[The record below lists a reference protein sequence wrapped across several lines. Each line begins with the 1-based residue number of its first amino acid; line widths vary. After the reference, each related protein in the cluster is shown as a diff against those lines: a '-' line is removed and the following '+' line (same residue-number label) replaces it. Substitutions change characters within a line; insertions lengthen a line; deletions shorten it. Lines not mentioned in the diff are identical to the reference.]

1 MMPNS
6 RYRLSSY
13 LTAGLLV
20 AAGLGVGLT
29 QVVHAEQI
37 FGRQRTGTVPTFSER
52 SDAEVV
58 AKRLYRA
65 TLDRDGEARGVTQAT
80 AEIQKGNLQQQVNSM
95 VASQEFR
102 QKIAR
107 MTAPQILDQFYR
119 GMLNRAPDQA
129 GIDAFLPRMEQRQY
143 ANVLLEMTGSPEF
156 RETLSATAAGG
167 SLNPTVDT
175 GNARLDTT
183 LACQARVLAAVARDV
198 SGRVFMSFDRMP
210 DIAANG
216 AVSGPAVDRFDND
229 RQMSYRCE
237 GNSVT
242 YNYSDRSPASGKDMG
257 ERFASV
263 AVNNCLD
270 AAASIFGGAQV
281 RGASLS
287 ATDTN
292 TEYVLGH
299 AVGNN
304 NSAVSVVCQLDGLRV
319 VNVRRR

>member
-6 RYRLSSY
+6 CFRPSFY
-13 LTAGLLV
+13 LAAGLLV

-37 FGRQRTGTVPTFSER
+37 FGRQRAGVVPTFNER
-52 SDAEVV
+52 SDAEAV
-58 AKRLYRA
+58 AKRLYWA
-65 TLDRDGEARGVTQAT
+65 TVGREADARGLTQAT

-95 VASQEFR
+95 VAAQEFR

-107 MTAPQILDQFYR
+107 MTASQILEQFYR

-156 RETLSATAAGG
+156 RERLGSIATG
-167 SLNPTVDT
+167 SSNTMADT

-229 RQMSYRCE
+229 RDMSYRCD

-242 YNYSDRSPASGKDMG
+242 YNYSDRNPARGKDMG

-270 AAASIFGGAQV
+270 AAANDFGGAQI

-304 NSAVSVVCQLDGLRV
+304 NTTVQVVCQLDGMRV
-319 VNVRRR
+319 VNVKRR

>member
-6 RYRLSSY
+6 RFRPSFY

-20 AAGLGVGLT
+20 VAGLGVGLT
-29 QVVHAEQI
+29 QVVQAEQI
-37 FGRQRTGTVPTFSER
+37 FGRQRSGDVPTFSGR
-52 SDAEVV
+52 AEAEAV

-65 TLDRDGEARGVTQAT
+65 TLEREAEVRGLTQAT
-80 AEIQKGNLQQQVNSM
+80 AEIQKGNLQQQINSM

-143 ANVLLEMTGSPEF
+143 AGVLLEMAGSPEF
-156 RETLSATAAGG
+156 RETLGSTATSPVTDATT
-167 SLNPTVDT
+167 SRLETVL
-175 GNARLDTT
+175 G
-183 LACQARVLAAVARDV
+183 CQARVLAAVSRDV
-198 SGRVFMSFDRMP
+198 SGRAFLSFDRMP

-242 YNYSDRSPASGKDMG
+242 YNYSDRSPARGRDIR
-257 ERFASV
+257 ERFESV
-263 AVNNCLD
+263 AVNNCMD
-270 AAASIFGGAQV
+270 AASNEFGGAQI
-281 RGASLS
+281 RAASLS
-287 ATDTN
+287 ASDTN
-292 TEYVLGH
+292 AEYVLGH

-304 NSAVSVVCQLDGLRV
+304 NATVSVVCQLDGMRV
-319 VNVRRR
+319 VSVRRR

>member
-6 RYRLSSY
+6 RFRPSFY
-13 LTAGLLV
+13 LAAGLLV
-20 AAGLGVGLT
+20 VAGLGVGLT

-37 FGRQRTGTVPTFSER
+37 FGRQRSGVVPTFNER
-52 SDAEVV
+52 SDAETV
-58 AKRLYRA
+58 AKRLYWA
-65 TLDRDGEARGVTQAT
+65 TVGREADARGLTQAT

-95 VASQEFR
+95 VAAQEFR
-102 QKIAR
+102 QKIAG
-107 MTAPQILDQFYR
+107 MTAPQILEQFYR

-143 ANVLLEMTGSPEF
+143 AAVLLEMTGSPEF
-156 RETLSATAAGG
+156 RERLSSPVVGG
-167 SLNPTVDT
+167 TVNTMADT

-216 AVSGPAVDRFDND
+216 AISGPAVDRFDGD
-229 RQMSYRCE
+229 RQMSYRCD

-242 YNYSDRSPASGKDMG
+242 YNYSDRSPARGKDMG

-263 AVNNCLD
+263 AVNNCMD
-270 AAASIFGGAQV
+270 AAANDFGGAQI

-304 NSAVSVVCQLDGLRV
+304 NSTVQVVCQLDGLRV
-319 VNVRRR
+319 VNVKRR